1 MFFESHRDK
10 KLYIS
15 VRDNTCPPHF
25 HGAVELLYVTDGEKA
40 VVINGKRYLL
50 KEGELCICLP
60 LDVHEYLPSS
70 GCQMCVALPPDY
82 QADFASFAARR
93 ALTENVLSAGEIS
106 CDIYAHMEKLIQAK
120 DPLYI
125 KGVIGYILGVI
136 AEKCAFIPR
145 ANGEKNIIH
154 DILEYIDG
162 HYAEELTLEK
172 VAAHFG
178 YSKYYFSKLF
188 NDRFSMN
195 FSAYINQVRI
205 YKSIPLLKTHKIS
218 AVYDECGFHSPQQFY
233 LNFRKVTGMSPKAY
247 LKR

>member
-1 MFFESHRDK
+1 MFFESYRDK
-10 KLYIS
+10 KLFIS
-15 VRDNTCPPHF
+15 VRDNICPPHF
-25 HGAVELLYVTDGEKA
+25 HGAVELLYVTEGEKQ
-40 VVINGKRYLL
+40 VVINGKKRLL
-50 KEGELCICLP
+50 EKGELCICLP
-60 LDVHEYLPSS
+60 LDVHEYLPSN
-70 GCQMCVALPPDY
+70 GRQMCVALPPDY

-93 ALTENVLSAGEIS
+93 ALTENVLPAGEIAD
-106 CDIYAHMEKLIQAK
+106 DIFAHMGKLNDAK
-120 DPLYI
+120 EPLYI

-136 AEKCAFIPR
+136 AEQCAFIPR
-145 ANGEKNIIH
+145 ANGEKNIIQ
-154 DILEYIDG
+154 DILEYIDAY
-162 HYAEELTLEK
+162 YAEELTLEK

-205 YKSIPLLKTHKIS
+205 YKSIPLLKTHKIN
-218 AVYDECGFHSPQQFY
+218 AVYDECGFNSPQQFY